1 MIVYAYMVNLS
12 TRPNG
17 PGPGARAAG
26 HRPALQRY
34 SGEVR
39 RSHRRS
45 SVDFSWDFSWIFVKE
60 VIT

>member
-1 MIVYAYMVNLS
+1 MILYAYMVNLS

-39 RSHRRS
+39 RSHREIF
-45 SVDFSWDFSWIFVKE
+45 SVDFHGIFSWIFF
-60 VIT
+60 

>member
-1 MIVYAYMVNLS
+1 MVNLS

-45 SVDFSWDFSWIFVKE
+45 SVWIFMGFFMGFLFLRGDY
-60 VIT
+60 IIIR

>member
-1 MIVYAYMVNLS
+1 MIRILYAYMVKIS

-39 RSHRRS
+39 TGTG
-45 SVDFSWDFSWIFVKE
+45 DLPWIFHG
-60 VIT
+60 IFHGFLLRR